1 MSTNDTINK
10 KYACAIKSLE
20 DRIKVWKKSIKY
32 KDGHLINSKD
42 FEELKTKVDYKN
54 NKNIFLLLNVINN
67 NEKKF
72 KCKDL
77 EIKTSTYLIN
87 MLLNGNKYIIVDS
100 IFYQIICDKDNKN
113 ANSFQFISPNNSN
126 DLNIFFSTNDVV
138 NLTKL

>member
-20 DRIKVWKKSIKY
+20 DRIKAWKKSVKY

-54 NKNIFLLLNVINN
+54 NKNIFLPKNVINN

-77 EIKTSTYLIN
+77 EIKTSKYLI
-87 MLLNGNKYIIVDS
+87 
-100 IFYQIICDKDNKN
+100 F
-113 ANSFQFISPNNSN
+113 
-126 DLNIFFSTNDVV
+126 
-138 NLTKL
+138 